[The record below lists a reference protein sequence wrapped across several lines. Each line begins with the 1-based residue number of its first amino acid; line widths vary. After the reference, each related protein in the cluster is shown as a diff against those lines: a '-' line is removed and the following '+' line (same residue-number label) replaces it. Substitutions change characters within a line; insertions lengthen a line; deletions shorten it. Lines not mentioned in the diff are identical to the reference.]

1 MNRGTGGEISPVP
14 LFCDIKKRIT
24 SGGVKAL
31 KMSCVGMKVFLG
43 FIFLWVPFFV
53 FSPCGSAGPT
63 LTLSSESLLLAFGD
77 SITYG
82 TGAPVDS
89 SYPVLLEAMLGMKV
103 INSGVP
109 GETISEGLER
119 LPGVLEKYSPRM
131 VILCEGGNDLL
142 RGREEDE
149 IERDLRSMVSILQ
162 ERDIDVMVIGVPS
175 TRLTLSVPG
184 LYRRVARDLSVLYE
198 GKILRKVLSN
208 AALKSDYIH
217 PNGDGYRMMAE
228 KIAELIEKSR

>member
-1 MNRGTGGEISPVP
+1 MKISFVE
-14 LFCDIKKRIT
+14 
-24 SGGVKAL
+24 
-31 KMSCVGMKVFLG
+31 MKIFLG
-43 FIFLWVPFFV
+43 VLFLWGSFFV
-53 FSPCGSAGPT
+53 FSPCGSAGPI
-63 LTLSSESLLLAFGD
+63 LPLSSDSLLLAFGD

-82 TGAPVDS
+82 TGAPGDS
-89 SYPVLLEAMLGMKV
+89 SYPVVLEALLGMKV

-119 LPGVLEKYSPRM
+119 LPGVLEKYSPRF

-198 GKILRKVLSN
+198 GKILRKILSN

-217 PNGDGYRMMAE
+217 PNRDGYRMMAE
-228 KIAELIEKSR
+228 KIAELIEKSQ